1 MDNKKRNRRR
11 YKVRYDRIF
20 AAVLMLI
27 VLIVLITSCSKGCS
41 DDDKTETSK
50 SDSSNSSQLTTD
62 DFESPVTDAAQT
74 GTQEASQTVSD
85 SGFTNIS
92 VEAAQVGNGDLIVVN
107 PLHEYKFQTGDTNLV
122 TLYDHINEFYKVK
135 DNILML
141 DENVVNQLNA
151 LMAAYASSPDL
162 NIIYGYRTLEEQN
175 DKYSSALSK
184 IPGGYSDFHTG
195 RLIEIGI
202 FPEGQDSYFYSADG
216 DYAWFAQNAPNY
228 GFTLRYPQ
236 GKESITGDE
245 SRGYAYR
252 YVGIPHAIYMTQNN
266 LCLEQYV
273 QQLKTYTNT
282 NPLKI
287 TNGTSEYE
295 VYYVAQNTTANAP
308 TDVPVPSSKPYTISG
323 NNIDGFIITVTNS

>member
-151 LMAAYASSPDL
+151 LMAAYASNPDL
-162 NIIYGYRTLEEQN
+162 NIINGYRTLEEQN

-266 LCLEQYV
+266 LCLEEYV
-273 QQLKTYTNT
+273 EQLKTYTNT

-308 TDVPVPSSKPYTISG
+308 TDVPVPSSRPYTISG